1 MRIVLITALIT
12 VVLGGACAGVA
23 IYALDQNK
31 IEGSGTII
39 TEDRDVA
46 NVRAI
51 DMEGG
56 NYRVVV
62 TRGSQESLSITSD
75 DNIVDEL
82 TTEIDGET
90 LEIFWGDGNGISAW
104 RVDPTEDVLIELT
117 LPELVSI
124 DMSGSSNIEATGVT
138 GDALSVSIAG
148 SGDVTLIDLAVDTLS
163 IDIEGSGDIDADG
176 TATNQQID
184 IDGSGRIHAETL
196 AGRTA
201 RVDVSGSGDITLN
214 VSDTLDVEIN
224 GSGTVEYF
232 GDPQVTEDI
241 SGSGDLVPL
250 GDAPT
255 GDEPEASPAATPA
268 ATPRATPRV
277 TATGSSA
284 GAGTPRAARPSVT
297 PTPED

>member
-23 IYALDQNK
+23 IFALDQNK
-31 IEGSGTII
+31 IDGSGTII
-39 TEDRDVA
+39 TEDRAVA
-46 NVRAI
+46 NVRSI

-75 DNIVDEL
+75 DNIVEEL
-82 TTEIDGET
+82 TTEIDGEK
-90 LEIFWGDGNGISAW
+90 LKIFWGDGNGISAW
-104 RVDPTEDVLIELT
+104 RVNPTEDVLVELT
-117 LPELVSI
+117 LPELVNI
-124 DMSGSSNIEATGVT
+124 DMSGSSDIEATGVT

-148 SGDVTLIDLAVDTLS
+148 SGDVTLINLDVDTLTL
-163 IDIEGSGDIDADG
+163 DIEGSGDIDADG
-176 TATNQQID
+176 TATNQEID
-184 IDGSGRIHAETL
+184 IDGSGRIHADNL

-201 RVDVSGSGDITLN
+201 RVDVSGSGDVTLN
-214 VSDTLDVEIN
+214 ISDTLDVEIN
-224 GSGTVEYF
+224 GSGTVEYY
-232 GDPQVTEDI
+232 GDPVINQDI
-241 SGSGDLVPL
+241 SGSGDLIRI
-250 GDAPT
+250 GDT
-255 GDEPEASPAATPA
+255 PEGSEPAATPA

-284 GAGTPRAARPSVT
+284 GAGTPRAARPSAT

>member
-1 MRIVLITALIT
+1 LTVRIVLITALIT

-23 IYALDQNK
+23 IFALDQNK
-31 IEGSGTII
+31 IDGSGTII
-39 TEDRDVA
+39 TENREVA

-62 TRGSQESLSITSD
+62 TRGPQESLSITSD

-90 LEIFWGDGNGISAW
+90 LEISWGDGNGISAW
-104 RVDPTEDVLIELT
+104 RVNPTEDVLVELT
-117 LPELVSI
+117 LPELVDI
-124 DMSGSSNIEATGVT
+124 DMSGSSDIEAAGVT

-148 SGDVTLIDLAVDTLS
+148 SGDVTLINLDVDTLTV
-163 IDIEGSGDIDADG
+163 DIEGSGDIDADG
-176 TATNQQID
+176 TAANQEID
-184 IDGSGRIHAETL
+184 IDGSGRIRADNL

-201 RVDVSGSGDITLN
+201 RVDVSGSGDVTLN
-214 VSDTLDVEIN
+214 VSETLDVEIN
-224 GSGTVEYF
+224 GSGTVEYY
-232 GDPQVTEDI
+232 GDPQINKDI
-241 SGSGDLVPL
+241 SGSGDLIPL
-250 GDAPT
+250 GDAPE
-255 GDEPEASPAATPA
+255 GGEPEATPA